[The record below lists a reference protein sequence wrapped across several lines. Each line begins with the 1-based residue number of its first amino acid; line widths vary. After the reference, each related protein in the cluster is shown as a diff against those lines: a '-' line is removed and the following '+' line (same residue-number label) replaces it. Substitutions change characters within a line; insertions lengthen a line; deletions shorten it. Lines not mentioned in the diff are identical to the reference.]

1 MQSLTFGIGNYRG
14 GLAGFCIRSFILTA
28 LIAFGTLLADRPATA
43 AMAGRPATAAMCGTM
58 SGKALYDC
66 LASKLEHKSDQV
78 GRTRGDPEAPAAAQ
92 ALRTAASQ
100 LRAATN
106 KAQALSAISLA
117 RSAISGVIQQA
128 KAGGRDSQGYGAII
142 GTLTEMAALIQKKG

>member
-1 MQSLTFGIGNYRG
+1 MQSLTSGIGNYRKR
-14 GLAGFCIRSFILTA
+14 LAGFGIRGFILAA
-28 LIAFGTLLADRPATA
+28 LIVFGALLADRPATA
-43 AMAGRPATAAMCGTM
+43 AMCGMM

-66 LASKLEHKSDQV
+66 LASKLEYKSDQV

-117 RSAISGVIQQA
+117 RTAIAGVIQQA
-128 KAGGRDSQGYGAII
+128 TAGGRDSQLYGAIS
-142 GTLTEMAALIQKKG
+142 GALSEMAALIQKKG

>member
-1 MQSLTFGIGNYRG
+1 MQSLTFRIGNHRG
-14 GLAGFCIRSFILTA
+14 GLTGFCIRSFILAA
-28 LIAFGTLLADRPATA
+28 LIAFGALLADRPAS
-43 AMAGRPATAAMCGTM
+43 AAMCGMM

-66 LASKLEHKSDQV
+66 LATKLEYTSDRV

-142 GTLTEMAALIQKKG
+142 GALSDMAALIQKKG

>member
-1 MQSLTFGIGNYRG
+1 MQLLTFGIGNYRG
-14 GLAGFCIRSFILTA
+14 RLAGFCIRGFILAA

-43 AMAGRPATAAMCGTM
+43 GMCGAM

-66 LASKLEHKSDQV
+66 LATKLDYKADAV
-78 GRTRGDPEAPAAAQ
+78 GRTRGDPEAPAAAR
-92 ALRTAASQ
+92 ALQTAASQ
-100 LRAATN
+100 LRAATS

-142 GTLTEMAALIQKKG
+142 GTLSEMASLI

>member
-1 MQSLTFGIGNYRG
+1 MQALTFGSGNYRT
-14 GLAGFCIRSFILTA
+14 GLAGFCIRGFVLAA
-28 LIAFGTLLADRPATA
+28 LIAFGILLADRPATA
-43 AMAGRPATAAMCGTM
+43 AMCGPL

-66 LASKLEHKSDQV
+66 LATKLEYKSDQV
-78 GRTRGDPEAPAAAQ
+78 GRTRGDPEAPVAAQ

-117 RSAISGVIQQA
+117 RTAIAGVIQQA

-142 GTLTEMAALIQKKG
+142 GTLSEMAALIQKKG

>member
-14 GLAGFCIRSFILTA
+14 RLSGFCVRGFILVA

-43 AMAGRPATAAMCGTM
+43 GMCGAM

-66 LASKLEHKSDQV
+66 LATKLDYKADAV
-78 GRTRGDPEAPAAAQ
+78 GRTRGDPEAPAAAR
-92 ALRTAASQ
+92 ALQTAASQ

-142 GTLTEMAALIQKKG
+142 GTLSEMASLIQKKG

>member
-1 MQSLTFGIGNYRG
+1 MRSLTFEIGNYRG
-14 GLAGFCIRSFILTA
+14 GLAGFCVRGFILAA
-28 LIAFGTLLADRPATA
+28 LIAFGALLADRPATA
-43 AMAGRPATAAMCGTM
+43 GYCGTM

-66 LASKLEHKSDQV
+66 LATTLDYKADMV
-78 GRTRGDPEAPAAAQ
+78 GRIRGDPEAPAASQ

-106 KAQALSAISLA
+106 KALALSAISLA

-142 GTLTEMAALIQKKG
+142 GTLTQMAAQIQQKG